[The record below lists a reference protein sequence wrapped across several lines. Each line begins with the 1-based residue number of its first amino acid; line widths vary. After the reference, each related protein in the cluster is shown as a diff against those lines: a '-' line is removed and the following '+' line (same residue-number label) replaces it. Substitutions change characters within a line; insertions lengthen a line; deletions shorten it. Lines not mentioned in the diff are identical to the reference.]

1 MRANISCMWLFC
13 VVSIVMT
20 VTFIRSQL
28 SVLPAEPQGRVCHN
42 SHIAPYAGI
51 HRPSFSSCIIL
62 IVLASMFGGYIT
74 NLLPLLPPH

>member
-1 MRANISCMWLFC
+1 MRVNISCTCGCLVWLLA
-13 VVSIVMT
+13 SIVSH
-20 VTFIRSQL
+20 IRSRL
-28 SVLPAEPQGRVCHN
+28 SLLPAEPQGHVCHN